1 MCSGEFVRILK
12 QRDECQNS
20 SSGGSKVAPISD
32 CIGSIESIAEGASD
46 SIAIPSEW
54 SSFIEKIAAN
64 YNVSIEPSVLQQERS
79 NPVYAVAV
87 IDSVDLDSS
96 EVCGWIASSEALNA
110 GTTVYLGAHGLMLSS
125 CTSSRTERM
134 DVQTHFD
141 HEHIASF
148 RFVPEADEVISDPE
162 HPTNLLNDCFSFPLS
177 ISFAGEI
184 IEGHCV
190 NNTGLNNFAE
200 IFYAQHRLDSLKH
213 KPIDDVSKLH
223 SDRVSVIEENIDITH
238 YSKEAGVCFDSKDK
252 AARHY
257 YVWGEQDGLTPTKW
271 FCPAIYRSNYIGP
284 DHSGSLFFHYLI
296 IGRKKGIRNI
306 DHPLSSEHS
315 KASIREL
322 TESLFDSEYYRSQIK
337 SDVPMDSAELLDDY
351 LENSI
356 EEGTDPSSV
365 FSTNY
370 YLSTYSEFINT
381 DLHPFEHYATFGQF
395 EFRRPHPKWIAH
407 DLRFGH
413 DPRKLRKTL
422 TLPADA
428 EFQENEI
435 VHPKLGIHVHAHFVE
450 EFQIVLDCLGN
461 VSPIHTLHVTTNSVY
476 KKEQLSEM
484 INRWDQADCIVT
496 VEIVENRGRDV
507 LPMIDWLKESSEKFD
522 LVLHVHTKR
531 SPHLGDKGG
540 VWFRNSLNGLI
551 GTRSSCQ
558 SLFAYFSE
566 MDNLGVAYPAPVD
579 INAEW
584 VTWGPNLPL
593 AENLIRKLGLDS
605 SVLNDE
611 IDFPA
616 GTMFWFRPDAL
627 SDLFNGQITKEDFP
641 EEPIGLDG
649 TLAHTIERCIQYLA
663 ANSGYEVIK
672 TTVLP
677 FPMVANY
684 ELTQPSVSVVMPI
697 NNADAYLNLAIDSV
711 INQGCMFPSIELILV
726 NSDSTDQSSQIA
738 KHYAKCYRNIKFIDE
753 GSHDISHARSVG
765 IENAKGKYIYFL
777 DAVDLLP
784 VNALEK
790 LYSIACSA
798 DAELVCSAYRD
809 FNRDLIGEAKPSQL
823 STLSSPEIGL
833 INVKQYCVPSN
844 NYKIESHEKN
854 IIEAVFANLSHRA
867 KLFNTEY
874 LKNNSIA
881 CDSNCIYEDS
891 IFEYS
896 GYLNCE
902 KLTFTDEVTCLCRDI
917 KKNNTNSVNHNIG
930 SAQQLLDRAEVLSN
944 ENLKKIIRHT
954 EVERL
959 RSSLDVFEDQ
969 VDMESLKSIPFSLV
983 GAS

>member
-1 MCSGEFVRILK
+1 MRMLEERGECHN
-12 QRDECQNS
+12 DSADS
-20 SSGGSKVAPISD
+20 SKAAPISD
-32 CIGSIESIAEGASD
+32 CIGSIELVAEGASG
-46 SIAIPSEW
+46 SIAISSEW
-54 SSFIEKIAAN
+54 CSFIEKIAEN
-64 YNVSIEPSVLQQERS
+64 YNVPIEPTVLQQERS
-79 NPVYAVAV
+79 DPVYAVAV
-87 IDSVDLDSS
+87 IDSVASDSS
-96 EVCGWIASSEALNA
+96 EVRGWIASSEALNA
-110 GTTVYLGAHGLMLSS
+110 GTTIYLGAHGHILSG
-125 CTSSRTERM
+125 CKSRTERV
-134 DVQTHFD
+134 DIRTHFD

-148 RFVPEADEVISDPE
+148 RFVLEADDVISDPE
-162 HPTNLLNDCFSFPLS
+162 HPTNLINDCVSFPLY

-190 NNTGLNNFAE
+190 NNTRLNNFADK
-200 IFYAQHRLDSLKH
+200 FYVQHRLDSLIH
-213 KPIDDVSKLH
+213 KPIADVSKLH
-223 SDRVSVIEENIDITH
+223 SDRVSVIEENIDIAH

-271 FCPAIYRSNYIGP
+271 FSPAVYRSSYIGP
-284 DHSGSLFFHYLI
+284 VYSSSVFFHYLI
-296 IGRKKGIRNI
+296 NGRKKGIRNI
-306 DHPLSSEHS
+306 DHPLSWELS

-322 TESLFDSEYYRSQIK
+322 TESLFDSEYYRSQII
-337 SDVPMDSAELLDDY
+337 SDVPMGSAELLDHY

-356 EEGTDPSSV
+356 EEGTDPSSG

-370 YLSTYSEFINT
+370 YLSNYPEIYNT
-381 DLHPFEHYATFGQF
+381 DLHPFEHYATLGQYQ
-395 EFRRPHPKWIAH
+395 FRRPHAKWVAH

-428 EFQENEI
+428 EFQEDEI
-435 VHPKLGIHVHAHFVE
+435 VHPKLGVHVHAHFVE

-476 KKEQLSEM
+476 KKEQLLEM
-484 INRWDQADCIVT
+484 INRWDHADCIVS

-507 LPMIDWLKESSEKFD
+507 LPMIDWLKESNEEFD

-558 SLFAYFSE
+558 SLFAYFDKV
-566 MDNLGVAYPAPVD
+566 DNLGIAYPAPVD

-584 VTWGPNLPL
+584 ITWGPNLPL
-593 AENLIRKLGLDS
+593 AENLVRKLEIDS

-611 IDFPA
+611 LDFPA

-627 SDLFNGQITKEDFP
+627 SDLFNGKITREDFP
-641 EEPIGLDG
+641 KEPIGLDG

-677 FPMVANY
+677 FSMVAKY
-684 ELTQPSVSVVMPI
+684 ELAQPSVSVVMPI
-697 NNADAYLNLAIDSV
+697 NNADAYLNLAIESV

-726 NSDSTDQSSQIA
+726 NCDSTDQSRQIA
-738 KHYAKCYRNIKFIDE
+738 KHYARCYRNIKFLDE
-753 GSHDISHARSVG
+753 GSHDIPHARSLG

-784 VNALEK
+784 VDALEN
-790 LYSIACSA
+790 LYSIACTTN
-798 DAELVCSAYRD
+798 AELVCSVYRD
-809 FNRDLIGEAKPSQL
+809 FNRDLIGEAKPSRP
-823 STLSSPEIGL
+823 STLSPHEIGL

-844 NYKIESHEKN
+844 NYEIEFHEKN
-854 IIEAVFANLSHRA
+854 ILEAIFANLSHRA

-874 LKNNSIA
+874 LKSNSIA
-881 CDSNCIYEDS
+881 YDSNCICEGS

-902 KLTFTDEVTCLCRDI
+902 KLAFTDEVTYLYRDI
-917 KKNNTNSVNHNIG
+917 KTNNTNSVNHNVG
-930 SAQQLLDRAEVLSN
+930 SAQQLLYRAEVLSN
-944 ENLKKIIRHT
+944 EYLKHIIRHT

-959 RSSLDVFEDQ
+959 RCSFDVFEDQ
-969 VDMESLKSIPFSLV
+969 VDMKLFTSTPLSLV